1 MRSRERVAWLACGG
15 FSVLALLA
23 LLLPPRR
30 DAAAGATGVPD
41 PTPATPTGAP
51 PDLGSM
57 SPRERFDRFYNRV
70 MTAAEAGNT
79 AEVSRFSPMAFAA
92 YGQLDSADADAR
104 YHAAVLYLHVASDT
118 AAALRLA
125 DSIAIDAPGHLFANL
140 IRGTAARQSGNA
152 ALLAR
157 SQREFLAAWAG
168 EMQKDRSEY
177 RDHRT
182 ILDQFREKALR
193 ETAPRTPTGQ

>member
-1 MRSRERVAWLACGG
+1 MRSRERMAWLACGG
-15 FSVLALLA
+15 FSLLTLLA

-30 DAAAGATGVPD
+30 DSGTGAAGVAL
-41 PTPATPTGAP
+41 PASPAEAP

-57 SPRERFDRFYNRV
+57 SPRERFDRLYNRV
-70 MTAAEAGNT
+70 MTAAEAGNA

-92 YGQLDSADADAR
+92 YSQLD
-104 YHAAVLYLHVASDT
+104 VASDT

-125 DSIAIDAPGHLFANL
+125 DSIAIDAPGHLFAIL

-152 ALLAR
+152 PLLAR

-193 ETAPRTPTGQ
+193 ETAARNPSGQ